1 MSSNVR
7 KWWSWP
13 WDVGDG
19 LGDLVTEAL
28 VSKGNYRVLERA
40 QMKRIHRR
48 GQDRRD
54 RHIGLKGKNKDKR
67 QDSGRADG
75 RNTRRC
81 CGIILQESK
90 PVCPAWPLTG
100 GNQHESCRHDQL
112 NV

>member
-1 MSSNVR
+1 MENYMIVQFIGDIVMYSQDAFWGRFMSSNVR

-54 RHIGLKGKNKDKR
+54 RHIGHKARTKLN
-67 QDSGRADG
+67 GRIVDAQTG
-75 RNTRRC
+75 E
-81 CGIILQESK
+81 ILGA
-90 PVCPAWPLTG
+90 VAG
-100 GNQHESCRHDQL
+100 
-112 NV
+112 

>member
-54 RHIGLKGKNKDKR
+54 RHIGLKARTKLN
-67 QDSGRADG
+67 GRIVDAQTG
-75 RNTRRC
+75 E
-81 CGIILQESK
+81 ILGA
-90 PVCPAWPLTG
+90 VAG
-100 GNQHESCRHDQL
+100 
-112 NV
+112 